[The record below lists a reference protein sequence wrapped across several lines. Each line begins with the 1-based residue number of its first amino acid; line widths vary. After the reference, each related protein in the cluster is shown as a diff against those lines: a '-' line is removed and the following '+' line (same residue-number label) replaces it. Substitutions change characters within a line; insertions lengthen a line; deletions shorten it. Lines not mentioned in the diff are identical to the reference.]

1 MCTNKILYTPSPLP
15 FAEPQ
20 KQKRGES
27 MNFQQVKY
35 TTECLKMMSNR
46 LDQPIYMTL
55 QQVEDKG
62 LMPELYGMAKASAP
76 ISVVRAV
83 NRLQKMMIQ

>member
-1 MCTNKILYTPSPLP
+1 MR
-15 FAEPQ
+15 
-20 KQKRGES
+20 RGED

-46 LDQPIYMTL
+46 LEQPIYITL

-62 LMPELYGMAKASAP
+62 LMPELYKMAKSDTP
-76 ISVVRAV
+76 LTIVRAV
-83 NRLQKMMIQ
+83 NRLQKMMQ